1 MPKRKQSQQAADSK
15 MWSSGGSSRKMKSK
29 KVPSINESSA
39 EKLFLTYADEDD
51 ACLSANMEG
60 ISKLC
65 DQLDIDPM
73 EDIRI
78 LVLLWKM
85 GATDKPGLISKDE
98 WMAGC
103 NKLQVD
109 TIAKFQELLPSL
121 ETGFLDQPD
130 FKDFYKF
137 CFQFNRQGTH
147 KTLEKELVI
156 ALLVLVLKDRVSKD
170 RVSAFIRFL
179 EQTTQYSRI
188 TLDQWCSFLEFCLEC
203 EDLSTYDEVN
213 SAWPVLIDEFVEY
226 MEEQG
231 KGKM

>member
-15 MWSSGGSSRKMKSK
+15 MWSSGGSSRKMKGK
-29 KVPSINESSA
+29 KVPSVGFRFIVFIWFCVIYFFIVSLILRGVYLFHLQINESSA

-85 GATDKPGLISKDE
+85 GATDKPGLITKDE

-109 TIAKFQELLPSL
+109 SIAKFQELLPSL

-130 FKDFYKF
+130 FKDFYKVTIM
-137 CFQFNRQGTH
+137 R
-147 KTLEKELVI
+147 
-156 ALLVLVLKDRVSKD
+156 
-170 RVSAFIRFL
+170 
-179 EQTTQYSRI
+179 
-188 TLDQWCSFLEFCLEC
+188 
-203 EDLSTYDEVN
+203 N
-213 SAWPVLIDEFVEY
+213 SDFTVY
-226 MEEQG
+226 T
-231 KGKM
+231 